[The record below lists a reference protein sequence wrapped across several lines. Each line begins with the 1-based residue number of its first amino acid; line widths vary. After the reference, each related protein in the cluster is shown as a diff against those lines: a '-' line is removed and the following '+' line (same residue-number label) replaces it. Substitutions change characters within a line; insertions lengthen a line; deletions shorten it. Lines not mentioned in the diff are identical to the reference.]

1 MPLIV
6 VLDANILTVPGQFGV
21 DIFAESKRILEKR
34 IEFVVLDSVVRELE
48 RKLEI
53 SGRIESRIFRIA
65 LDLIDSNDVTVVEGQ
80 SKEMPVD
87 EQILQFAQTSQG
99 VLATNDRGL
108 REQAL
113 SQGIPI
119 LFLRGKKQLQLMGT
133 IL

>member
-65 LDLIDSNDVTVVEGQ
+65 LDLIDSNSVIVVEGQ

-87 EQILQFAQTSQG
+87 EQILQFTQTSQG
-99 VLATNDRGL
+99 VLATNDRKL